1 MSDIFLR
8 SEMLLGS
15 DSMDRLK
22 NSKVIVFGLGGVGSY
37 TAMALARSGVGSM
50 VLVDNDTVSSTNI
63 NRQALAFHST
73 VGRYKTEVMREMLL
87 DINPELDIK
96 VHNTFVLTD
105 NVEELLTDDLDYI
118 VDAIDT
124 VTAKLKIAELADK
137 KEIPLISC
145 MGTGNKLHPELFKI
159 ADISETKVCP
169 LCKVIRKEVKERGIR
184 KLKVLYSEEKPLIPK
199 FEPSE
204 EEKGERRSVPGSIAF
219 VPPVAGLMIAG
230 EVIRE
235 LACIK

>member
-1 MSDIFLR
+1 
-8 SEMLLGS
+8 MLLGS
-15 DSMDRLK
+15 DSMEKLK
-22 NSKVIVFGLGGVGSY
+22 SSKVIVFGLGGVGSY
-37 TAMALARSGVGSM
+37 IAMALARSGVGSL
-50 VLVDNDTVSSTNI
+50 VLVDNDTVSVSNI

-73 VGRYKTEVMREMLL
+73 VGRYKTEVMRELLL
-87 DINPELDIK
+87 DINPELKIE

-105 NVEELLTDDLDYI
+105 NVEALLGDDLDYI

-124 VTAKLKIAELADK
+124 VTAKLAIAKLADTK
-137 KEIPLISC
+137 KIPLISC
-145 MGTGNKLHPELFKI
+145 MGTGNKLRPELFKI

-169 LCKVIRKEVKERGIR
+169 LCKVIRKEVKDRGIR
-184 KLKVLYSEEKPLIPK
+184 KLKVLYSEEKPLTPK

-235 LACIK
+235 LACVK